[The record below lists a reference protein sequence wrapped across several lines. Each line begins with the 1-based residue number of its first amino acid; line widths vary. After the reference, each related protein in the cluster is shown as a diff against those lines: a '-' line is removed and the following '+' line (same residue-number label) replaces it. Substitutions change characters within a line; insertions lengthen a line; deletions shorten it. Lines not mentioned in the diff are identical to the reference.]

1 MREVEILKKKQLKCY
16 LYTRVSTSMQ
26 VDGYSL
32 DAQRDKLRKYAAYED
47 MIVAGEYSDEGF
59 SGKNIQ
65 GRQDF
70 QRMLNDIQDG
80 KDDVSY
86 VLVFKLSRFGR
97 NAADVL
103 NSLQLMQDFGVNLIC
118 VEDGIDSSKD
128 AGKLMISVL
137 SAVAEI
143 ERENIRTQTMA
154 GREQKAREGKW
165 NGGFAPYGYKLENG
179 NLVIAEDEVEVIRVI
194 YDRYIHTNE
203 GVAGVAKYLNRNGYV
218 KKLRQNNT
226 IPGFSR
232 DFVKNV
238 LYNPVYMGKIA
249 YGRRRT
255 EKKQGTR
262 NEMHVVEQSEFPVYE
277 GQHEAI
283 ISEEDWYLAQEKRKI
298 NSFKREKVN
307 NPDHAHILSG
317 ILKCPCCGKSMYGNI
332 AKAHSKD
339 KKTRYYY
346 YCKNTVTPTGHE
358 CSFRLNIE
366 QTEINKFVAKIISAM
381 VNNPRFV
388 EAIQAK
394 IGTAVDT
401 EDMEKQIAVL
411 QGQLK
416 QAFGTKSRL
425 ERQMDTLD
433 INDAHYDRK
442 ILDLQR
448 RYDEQYD
455 TIEEIEVQ
463 IGELQSQ
470 IRSIQQE
477 KISGDNIY
485 RLLLAF
491 DEVYHSAT
499 EAEQKEFMKA
509 FIERIEMFPEKR
521 KDGSWIKKI
530 VFNFPVPIDGE
541 EVKELPLE
549 TETTVELRNGLGTL
563 SAKDVPTD
571 MTPVDENEYKA
582 TGSWD
587 IRPNTN
593 ADGISETGNYVY
605 TYTFPQKDE
614 CTVTYHWVST
624 ENPDSAA
631 LPPQATVT
639 KDTPY
644 PVATVAPVE
653 GWKFSGWYT
662 NEACNG
668 TSVTTVTCSSAGQNI
683 DLYGKWTHP
692 DYCTVTFL
700 ADYADYM
707 MPERGSLNVG
717 LPKTVSKYEVPVP
730 YGSTLQNA
738 GKSLP
743 TPVPGKGGENKWFFK
758 SWDLE
763 EDGSEKIF
771 YTDLEVLNMPVRSD
785 LTFVAQWWPIV
796 TFDANG
802 GAWSSGETMHYVK
815 ITDKVAAESTPVRN
829 GYTFLGWYTAADG
842 GNRANF
848 EEKVNRPTT
857 LYAHWAKNA
866 AVTFR
871 IVNGT
876 WSGGAAEDK
885 TVSVVLY
892 PQADG
897 TASGTLD
904 ASYVPQ
910 IMLPAPGYE
919 NTAGGWEQT
928 PNTDPNGITGDVT
941 YVYRFGSTG
950 GGSSSGHST
959 RYTLHYESNGGTTY
973 KDERCS
979 SGTKVTL
986 DKTPTRESYTFTG
999 WYADKA
1005 LTQKITSVT
1014 MNSDKTVY
1022 AGWEATGVPDKL
1034 NGDDHFAY
1042 VIGYPDG
1049 KVHPEGN
1056 ISRAETATIFF
1067 RLLKADIR
1075 DGNLTADNDFSDVS
1089 DGQWHNKAVSTMAK
1103 LGIVKGRRADSFD
1116 PDASITRAEFAA
1128 ICARFNTK
1136 PVENSGSFS
1145 DISGHWAENEIERAA
1160 AFGWI
1165 SGYPDGTFR
1174 PDARITRA
1182 EAMTMINRVLCRMPQ
1197 SESDLLDSMVTWP
1210 DNKPSDW
1217 HYLAV
1222 QEATNSHDFNRQGE
1236 VGESWTK
1243 LTSVPDW
1250 TRYQ

>member
-65 GRQDF
+65 GRQEF

-203 GVAGVAKYLNRNGYV
+203 GVAGVAKYLNRNGYT

-366 QTEINKFVAKIISAM
+366 QTEINKFVAKVISAM

-401 EDMEKQIAVL
+401 EDMERQIAVL
-411 QGQLK
+411 QGRLK

-530 VFNFPVPIDGE
+530 VFNFPVPVDGE

-549 TETTVELRNGLGTL
+549 TETTVDLVPGVVAVAGVALGQGAGDVLAAAHGGKQRGKVIADALGAAEGRGGAGDVALHLAGGDPVGQGLVVGVAAGDEVVDGHDLLLVGLGVLAQLGGLGRHGVAGGEGDFTGGDQVGGVGAVDGHAHGL
-563 SAKDVPTD
+563 AGHD
-571 MTPVDENEYKA
+571 PVGGAGEVLAD
-582 TGSWD
+582 
-587 IRPNTN
+587 
-593 ADGISETGNYVY
+593 ADGVGAV
-605 TYTFPQKDE
+605 
-614 CTVTYHWVST
+614 
-624 ENPDSAA
+624 A
-631 LPPQATVT
+631 LVQG
-639 KDTPY
+639 
-644 PVATVAPVE
+644 E
-653 GWKFSGWYT
+653 G
-662 NEACNG
+662 
-668 TSVTTVTCSSAGQNI
+668 
-683 DLYGKWTHP
+683 
-692 DYCTVTFL
+692 
-700 ADYADYM
+700 
-707 MPERGSLNVG
+707 
-717 LPKTVSKYEVPVP
+717 
-730 YGSTLQNA
+730 
-738 GKSLP
+738 
-743 TPVPGKGGENKWFFK
+743 
-758 SWDLE
+758 
-763 EDGSEKIF
+763 
-771 YTDLEVLNMPVRSD
+771 
-785 LTFVAQWWPIV
+785 
-796 TFDANG
+796 
-802 GAWSSGETMHYVK
+802 
-815 ITDKVAAESTPVRN
+815 
-829 GYTFLGWYTAADG
+829 
-842 GNRANF
+842 
-848 EEKVNRPTT
+848 
-857 LYAHWAKNA
+857 
-866 AVTFR
+866 
-871 IVNGT
+871 
-876 WSGGAAEDK
+876 GGAAGA
-885 TVSVVLY
+885 VAVGGLAAAV
-892 PQADG
+892 
-897 TASGTLD
+897 LD
-904 ASYVPQ
+904 ADLQ
-910 IMLPAPGYE
+910 
-919 NTAGGWEQT
+919 AGGGGVAHGHIARAGVGDINDLGPGSPSHGDQGQEREGCEQ
-928 PNTDPNGITGDVT
+928 N
-941 YVYRFGSTG
+941 
-950 GGSSSGHST
+950 
-959 RYTLHYESNGGTTY
+959 
-973 KDERCS
+973 
-979 SGTKVTL
+979 
-986 DKTPTRESYTFTG
+986 
-999 WYADKA
+999 
-1005 LTQKITSVT
+1005 
-1014 MNSDKTVY
+1014 
-1022 AGWEATGVPDKL
+1022 
-1034 NGDDHFAY
+1034 
-1042 VIGYPDG
+1042 
-1049 KVHPEGN
+1049 
-1056 ISRAETATIFF
+1056 
-1067 RLLKADIR
+1067 ADITKQP
-1075 DGNLTADNDFSDVS
+1075 L
-1089 DGQWHNKAVSTMAK
+1089 HN
-1103 LGIVKGRRADSFD
+1103 
-1116 PDASITRAEFAA
+1116 
-1128 ICARFNTK
+1128 
-1136 PVENSGSFS
+1136 
-1145 DISGHWAENEIERAA
+1145 
-1160 AFGWI
+1160 
-1165 SGYPDGTFR
+1165 
-1174 PDARITRA
+1174 
-1182 EAMTMINRVLCRMPQ
+1182 
-1197 SESDLLDSMVTWP
+1197 SDLLSVTGCQP
-1210 DNKPSDW
+1210 RTGDPVFCGGKA
-1217 HYLAV
+1217 L
-1222 QEATNSHDFNRQGE
+1222 
-1236 VGESWTK
+1236 
-1243 LTSVPDW
+1243 
-1250 TRYQ
+1250 

>member
-65 GRQDF
+65 GRQEF

-203 GVAGVAKYLNRNGYV
+203 GVAGVAKYLNRNGYT

-366 QTEINKFVAKIISAM
+366 QTEINKFVAKVISAM

-401 EDMEKQIAVL
+401 EDMERQIAVL
-411 QGQLK
+411 QGRLK

-521 KDGSWIKKI
+521 KDGSWIKSAVDCGYI
-530 VFNFPVPIDGE
+530 FEDLVRRFSESFGE
-541 EVKELPLE
+541 EAGAHFTSRDIIYLMTDLLLSEADLDTSSMTVYDMAMGTSQMLSCMEERVHELNSDIEVTCFGQEFNPS
-549 TETTVELRNGLGTL
+549 TFAIAKADMMIRGGDPNNMRFGDTL
-563 SAKDVPTD
+563 SEDQFPGFTFQYIISNPPFGIDWKR
-571 MTPVDENEYKA
+571 EQKA
-582 TGSWD
+582 VE
-587 IRPNTN
+587 
-593 ADGISETGNYVY
+593 AE
-605 TYTFPQKDE
+605 
-614 CTVTYHWVST
+614 
-624 ENPDSAA
+624 AA
-631 LPPQATVT
+631 R
-639 KDTPY
+639 
-644 PVATVAPVE
+644 
-653 GWKFSGWYT
+653 
-662 NEACNG
+662 
-668 TSVTTVTCSSAGQNI
+668 
-683 DLYGKWTHP
+683 GKMGRFEP
-692 DYCTVTFL
+692 
-700 ADYADYM
+700 
-707 MPERGSLNVG
+707 G
-717 LPKTVSKYEVPVP
+717 LPK
-730 YGSTLQNA
+730 
-738 GKSLP
+738 
-743 TPVPGKGGENKWFFK
+743 
-758 SWDLE
+758 
-763 EDGSEKIF
+763 I
-771 YTDLEVLNMPVRSD
+771 
-785 LTFVAQWWPIV
+785 
-796 TFDANG
+796 
-802 GAWSSGETMHYVK
+802 
-815 ITDKVAAESTPVRN
+815 
-829 GYTFLGWYTAADG
+829 
-842 GNRANF
+842 
-848 EEKVNRPTT
+848 
-857 LYAHWAKNA
+857 
-866 AVTFR
+866 
-871 IVNGT
+871 
-876 WSGGAAEDK
+876 
-885 TVSVVLY
+885 
-892 PQADG
+892 
-897 TASGTLD
+897 
-904 ASYVPQ
+904 
-910 IMLPAPGYE
+910 
-919 NTAGGWEQT
+919 
-928 PNTDPNGITGDVT
+928 
-941 YVYRFGSTG
+941 
-950 GGSSSGHST
+950 
-959 RYTLHYESNGGTTY
+959 
-973 KDERCS
+973 
-979 SGTKVTL
+979 
-986 DKTPTRESYTFTG
+986 
-999 WYADKA
+999 
-1005 LTQKITSVT
+1005 
-1014 MNSDKTVY
+1014 
-1022 AGWEATGVPDKL
+1022 
-1034 NGDDHFAY
+1034 
-1042 VIGYPDG
+1042 
-1049 KVHPEGN
+1049 
-1056 ISRAETATIFF
+1056 
-1067 RLLKADIR
+1067 
-1075 DGNLTADNDFSDVS
+1075 S
-1089 DGQWHNKAVSTMAK
+1089 DGQQLFVLNGLAK
-1103 LGIVKGRRADSFD
+1103 LANEGKMAIIQNGSPLFSGDAGSGPSNIRQYILKNDWLDCIIQLSTDMFMNTGISTYIWVLSKDKPAHRANKVQLIDASHCFEPRRKSIGTKRNDITDACRKLIVTAYGEFANGKVYGDKNGIYCESKVFERVD
-1116 PDASITRAEFAA
+1116 FGYNKIVVERPQRDEAGNVILKRGKPVPDTSLRDTENVPLVQDIDAYFAREVLPYAPDAWIDKSKTKVGYEIPMTRYFYEYQAPEA
-1128 ICARFNTK
+1128 
-1136 PVENSGSFS
+1136 VE
-1145 DISGHWAENEIERAA
+1145 DIV
-1160 AFGWI
+1160 
-1165 SGYPDGTFR
+1165 
-1174 PDARITRA
+1174 ARITALEQDISAGLA
-1182 EAMTMINRVLCRMPQ
+1182 ELFHK
-1197 SESDLLDSMVTWP
+1197 E
-1210 DNKPSDW
+1210 
-1217 HYLAV
+1217 
-1222 QEATNSHDFNRQGE
+1222 G
-1236 VGESWTK
+1236 
-1243 LTSVPDW
+1243 
-1250 TRYQ
+1250 

>member
-1 MREVEILKKKQLKCY
+1 
-16 LYTRVSTSMQ
+16 MQ

-47 MIVAGEYSDEGF
+47 MIVVGEYSDEGF

-65 GRQDF
+65 GRQEF

-80 KDDVSY
+80 KDGISY

-203 GVAGVAKYLNRNGYV
+203 GVAGVAKYLNRNGYT

-416 QAFGTKSRL
+416 QAFGTKNRL

-455 TIEEIEVQ
+455 IIEEIEVQ

-499 EAEQKEFMKA
+499 EVEQKEFMKA

-530 VFNFPVPIDGE
+530 VFNFPVPVDGE

-549 TETTVELRNGLGTL
+549 TETTVETVVLLTERPLVLVEPCGKYLESYLEAREEGRENGMASDDFSSAPAGELLKRYDDFRCGRDLPPGWVAADYYWLVDEDKNRFIGEIGIRHGLTEALRRYGGHIGYAVRPSEWNKGHGTL
-563 SAKDVPTD
+563 MLGLALEKARDLGITTAMITCDDDNAASARVMEKNGFTLLDRVTN
-571 MTPVDENEYKA
+571 TVDGR
-582 TGSWD
+582 TV
-587 IRPNTN
+587 ITRR
-593 ADGISETGNYVY
+593 Y
-605 TYTFPQKDE
+605 TKNLSPG
-614 CTVTYHWVST
+614 
-624 ENPDSAA
+624 P
-631 LPPQATVT
+631 
-639 KDTPY
+639 
-644 PVATVAPVE
+644 
-653 GWKFSGWYT
+653 
-662 NEACNG
+662 
-668 TSVTTVTCSSAGQNI
+668 
-683 DLYGKWTHP
+683 
-692 DYCTVTFL
+692 
-700 ADYADYM
+700 
-707 MPERGSLNVG
+707 
-717 LPKTVSKYEVPVP
+717 
-730 YGSTLQNA
+730 A
-738 GKSLP
+738 GK
-743 TPVPGKGGENKWFFK
+743 
-758 SWDLE
+758 
-763 EDGSEKIF
+763 
-771 YTDLEVLNMPVRSD
+771 
-785 LTFVAQWWPIV
+785 
-796 TFDANG
+796 
-802 GAWSSGETMHYVK
+802 GAV
-815 ITDKVAAESTPVRN
+815 
-829 GYTFLGWYTAADG
+829 
-842 GNRANF
+842 
-848 EEKVNRPTT
+848 
-857 LYAHWAKNA
+857 
-866 AVTFR
+866 
-871 IVNGT
+871 
-876 WSGGAAEDK
+876 
-885 TVSVVLY
+885 
-892 PQADG
+892 
-897 TASGTLD
+897 
-904 ASYVPQ
+904 
-910 IMLPAPGYE
+910 
-919 NTAGGWEQT
+919 
-928 PNTDPNGITGDVT
+928 
-941 YVYRFGSTG
+941 
-950 GGSSSGHST
+950 
-959 RYTLHYESNGGTTY
+959 
-973 KDERCS
+973 
-979 SGTKVTL
+979 
-986 DKTPTRESYTFTG
+986 
-999 WYADKA
+999 
-1005 LTQKITSVT
+1005 
-1014 MNSDKTVY
+1014 
-1022 AGWEATGVPDKL
+1022 
-1034 NGDDHFAY
+1034 
-1042 VIGYPDG
+1042 
-1049 KVHPEGN
+1049 
-1056 ISRAETATIFF
+1056 
-1067 RLLKADIR
+1067 
-1075 DGNLTADNDFSDVS
+1075 
-1089 DGQWHNKAVSTMAK
+1089 
-1103 LGIVKGRRADSFD
+1103 
-1116 PDASITRAEFAA
+1116 
-1128 ICARFNTK
+1128 
-1136 PVENSGSFS
+1136 
-1145 DISGHWAENEIERAA
+1145 
-1160 AFGWI
+1160 
-1165 SGYPDGTFR
+1165 
-1174 PDARITRA
+1174 
-1182 EAMTMINRVLCRMPQ
+1182 
-1197 SESDLLDSMVTWP
+1197 
-1210 DNKPSDW
+1210 
-1217 HYLAV
+1217 
-1222 QEATNSHDFNRQGE
+1222 
-1236 VGESWTK
+1236 
-1243 LTSVPDW
+1243 
-1250 TRYQ
+1250 

>member
-65 GRQDF
+65 GRQEF

-203 GVAGVAKYLNRNGYV
+203 GVAGVAKYLNRNGYT

-366 QTEINKFVAKIISAM
+366 QTEINKFVAKVISAM

-411 QGQLK
+411 QGRLK

-433 INDAHYDRK
+433 INDVHYDRK

-455 TIEEIEVQ
+455 TIEGIEVQ

-530 VFNFPVPIDGE
+530 VFNFPVPVDGE

-549 TETTVELRNGLGTL
+549 TETTVETFQ
-563 SAKDVPTD
+563 
-571 MTPVDENEYKA
+571 YK
-582 TGSWD
+582 
-587 IRPNTN
+587 
-593 ADGISETGNYVY
+593 
-605 TYTFPQKDE
+605 
-614 CTVTYHWVST
+614 
-624 ENPDSAA
+624 
-631 LPPQATVT
+631 
-639 KDTPY
+639 
-644 PVATVAPVE
+644 
-653 GWKFSGWYT
+653 
-662 NEACNG
+662 
-668 TSVTTVTCSSAGQNI
+668 
-683 DLYGKWTHP
+683 
-692 DYCTVTFL
+692 
-700 ADYADYM
+700 DYADRYSDAY
-707 MPERGSLNVG
+707 ELYGYDAEALFNHYETVG
-717 LPKTVSKYEVPVP
+717 KAENRVGRFKKTP
-730 YGSTLQNA
+730 
-738 GKSLP
+738 
-743 TPVPGKGGENKWFFK
+743 
-758 SWDLE
+758 E
-763 EDGSEKIF
+763 EDDRHPYVWDADEPLDPLPPLDF
-771 YTDLEVLNMPVRSD
+771 H
-785 LTFVAQWWPIV
+785 AQPDW
-796 TFDANG
+796 FDARTLPENLSNVRIIKEYEQLEAFIEKDEWIGDPVLVRKEELLTEMSSRVRNYDGRRG
-802 GAWSSGETMHYVK
+802 GADY
-815 ITDKVAAESTPVRN
+815 
-829 GYTFLGWYTAADG
+829 L
-842 GNRANF
+842 RA
-848 EEKVNRPTT
+848 
-857 LYAHWAKNA
+857 
-866 AVTFR
+866 
-871 IVNGT
+871 I
-876 WSGGAAEDK
+876 SQD
-885 TVSVVLY
+885 
-892 PQADG
+892 
-897 TASGTLD
+897 
-904 ASYVPQ
+904 
-910 IMLPAPGYE
+910 I
-919 NTAGGWEQT
+919 
-928 PNTDPNGITGDVT
+928 DV
-941 YVYRFGSTG
+941 
-950 GGSSSGHST
+950 
-959 RYTLHYESNGGTTY
+959 
-973 KDERCS
+973 
-979 SGTKVTL
+979 
-986 DKTPTRESYTFTG
+986 
-999 WYADKA
+999 
-1005 LTQKITSVT
+1005 
-1014 MNSDKTVY
+1014 
-1022 AGWEATGVPDKL
+1022 
-1034 NGDDHFAY
+1034 
-1042 VIGYPDG
+1042 
-1049 KVHPEGN
+1049 
-1056 ISRAETATIFF
+1056 
-1067 RLLKADIR
+1067 
-1075 DGNLTADNDFSDVS
+1075 
-1089 DGQWHNKAVSTMAK
+1089 
-1103 LGIVKGRRADSFD
+1103 
-1116 PDASITRAEFAA
+1116 
-1128 ICARFNTK
+1128 
-1136 PVENSGSFS
+1136 
-1145 DISGHWAENEIERAA
+1145 
-1160 AFGWI
+1160 
-1165 SGYPDGTFR
+1165 
-1174 PDARITRA
+1174 
-1182 EAMTMINRVLCRMPQ
+1182 
-1197 SESDLLDSMVTWP
+1197 LLDFM
-1210 DNKPSDW
+1210 
-1217 HYLAV
+1217 
-1222 QEATNSHDFNRQGE
+1222 G
-1236 VGESWTK
+1236 
-1243 LTSVPDW
+1243 
-1250 TRYQ
+1250 

>member
-65 GRQDF
+65 GRQEF

-203 GVAGVAKYLNRNGYV
+203 GVAGVAKYLNRNGYT

-366 QTEINKFVAKIISAM
+366 QTEINKFVAKVISAM

-401 EDMEKQIAVL
+401 EDMERQIAVL
-411 QGQLK
+411 QGRLK

-455 TIEEIEVQ
+455 TIEDIEVQ

-477 KISGDNIY
+477 KISGNNIY

-530 VFNFPVPIDGE
+530 VFNFPVPVDGE

-549 TETTVELRNGLGTL
+549 TETTVERMPLLKVY
-563 SAKDVPTD
+563 KDVYKDKFATIYDD
-571 MTPVDENEYKA
+571 MGRIYSLMQRQDSLIEKENIVSSISRSVVESLFNRFFRGIEKETLEYISNKA
-582 TGSWD
+582 
-587 IRPNTN
+587 
-593 ADGISETGNYVY
+593 
-605 TYTFPQKDE
+605 K
-614 CTVTYHWVST
+614 
-624 ENPDSAA
+624 
-631 LPPQATVT
+631 
-639 KDTPY
+639 
-644 PVATVAPVE
+644 
-653 GWKFSGWYT
+653 
-662 NEACNG
+662 
-668 TSVTTVTCSSAGQNI
+668 
-683 DLYGKWTHP
+683 
-692 DYCTVTFL
+692 
-700 ADYADYM
+700 
-707 MPERGSLNVG
+707 
-717 LPKTVSKYEVPVP
+717 
-730 YGSTLQNA
+730 
-738 GKSLP
+738 
-743 TPVPGKGGENKWFFK
+743 
-758 SWDLE
+758 
-763 EDGSEKIF
+763 
-771 YTDLEVLNMPVRSD
+771 SD
-785 LTFVAQWWPIV
+785 LDDYGCKNFAQQL
-796 TFDANG
+796 TQ
-802 GAWSSGETMHYVK
+802 
-815 ITDKVAAESTPVRN
+815 
-829 GYTFLGWYTAADG
+829 YT
-842 GNRANF
+842 
-848 EEKVNRPTT
+848 E
-857 LYAHWAKNA
+857 
-866 AVTFR
+866 
-871 IVNGT
+871 
-876 WSGGAAEDK
+876 
-885 TVSVVLY
+885 
-892 PQADG
+892 
-897 TASGTLD
+897 LD
-904 ASYVPQ
+904 ASSISLSHHKYASLV
-910 IMLPAPGYE
+910 IGRIRTTKGNSIVEKFINVMILNYYLG
-919 NTAGGWEQT
+919 TAET
-928 PNTDPNGITGDVT
+928 K
-941 YVYRFGSTG
+941 RFLSKSTAQRMY
-950 GGSSSGHST
+950 H
-959 RYTLHYESNGGTTY
+959 
-973 KDERCS
+973 
-979 SGTKVTL
+979 
-986 DKTPTRESYTFTG
+986 
-999 WYADKA
+999 
-1005 LTQKITSVT
+1005 LT
-1014 MNSDKTVY
+1014 
-1022 AGWEATGVPDKL
+1022 DKL
-1034 NGDDHFAY
+1034 NR
-1042 VIGYPDG
+1042 IRR
-1049 KVHPEGN
+1049 KV
-1056 ISRAETATIFF
+1056 
-1067 RLLKADIR
+1067 
-1075 DGNLTADNDFSDVS
+1075 
-1089 DGQWHNKAVSTMAK
+1089 
-1103 LGIVKGRRADSFD
+1103 
-1116 PDASITRAEFAA
+1116 
-1128 ICARFNTK
+1128 
-1136 PVENSGSFS
+1136 
-1145 DISGHWAENEIERAA
+1145 
-1160 AFGWI
+1160 
-1165 SGYPDGTFR
+1165 
-1174 PDARITRA
+1174 
-1182 EAMTMINRVLCRMPQ
+1182 
-1197 SESDLLDSMVTWP
+1197 
-1210 DNKPSDW
+1210 
-1217 HYLAV
+1217 
-1222 QEATNSHDFNRQGE
+1222 SHDTDERFEPRDYDFYMANVFELINGLLE
-1236 VGESWTK
+1236 AYKE
-1243 LTSVPDW
+1243 D
-1250 TRYQ
+1250 